1 MSHEATA
8 RLRSHIRSKKWESYK
23 LFLLALPVIIYI
35 FVFKYMPLWGWSYAF
50 FSYRPGLSLAQCD
63 FVGLQNFENLFGN
76 AVMRQNL
83 FRVLRNTFGI
93 QILNY
98 VLMPVPML
106 FAIFLSEIKSKR
118 FQKVIQTVTT
128 LPHFISWVIMF
139 SLASS
144 IFGSSGLIN
153 SMIHD
158 MGFEATINILTTDDH
173 VWITQALLNLWKS
186 MGWNAIVYFAAIN
199 SMDDLLDVMEQMMAA
214 KPTEDD
220 GTPNFGTVLNS
231 GSDTSYWACMVMWYR
246 MQGYKEDQ
254 LGYLLEMDMVNGTV
268 SSILSKDSMY
278 YKGLQWYNEAYRR
291 GLVDPDSISNDRATQ
306 KVKVD
311 SGYAMIPS
319 GYLPGWA
326 PKYQPYLVPG
336 TKVYYNA
343 SRPYGDSAYMI
354 GINAKTRNLDACLAL
369 RWVAPEKQDAGID
382 AMMGHCSA
390 DAALLMGCR
399 RNANEC
405 FGACNRDGN
414 PWQLSGG
421 GRALLPRAAAPGR
434 RGL

>member
-63 FVGLQNFENLFGN
+63 FVGLQNSENLLGN
-76 AVMRQNL
+76 AGMRQNL

-186 MGWNAIVYFAAIN
+186 MGWNAIVYFAAITGLDQQVYEAAEIDGAN
-199 SMDDLLDVMEQMMAA
+199 RWQKISKITIPLLM
-214 KPTEDD
+214 PTFFVLLVINI
-220 GTPNFGTVLNS
+220 GNFLNS
-231 GSDTSYWACMVMWYR
+231 GIDQFLAFSNALNMSQIEVLDLYVYNLGIGSGQISFSVAVGIMKSVVAVILFASANFASKKIRGTSV
-246 MQGYKEDQ
+246 
-254 LGYLLEMDMVNGTV
+254 
-268 SSILSKDSMY
+268 
-278 YKGLQWYNEAYRR
+278 
-291 GLVDPDSISNDRATQ
+291 
-306 KVKVD
+306 
-311 SGYAMIPS
+311 
-319 GYLPGWA
+319 
-326 PKYQPYLVPG
+326 
-336 TKVYYNA
+336 
-343 SRPYGDSAYMI
+343 
-354 GINAKTRNLDACLAL
+354 
-369 RWVAPEKQDAGID
+369 
-382 AMMGHCSA
+382 
-390 DAALLMGCR
+390 
-399 RNANEC
+399 
-405 FGACNRDGN
+405 F
-414 PWQLSGG
+414 
-421 GRALLPRAAAPGR
+421 
-434 RGL
+434 

>member
-23 LFLLALPVIIYI
+23 LFLLALPVIMYI

-173 VWITQALLNLWKS
+173 VWITQTLLNLWKS
-186 MGWNAIVYFAAIN
+186 MGWNAIVYFAAITGLDQQVYEAAEIDGAN
-199 SMDDLLDVMEQMMAA
+199 RWQKISKITIPLLM
-214 KPTEDD
+214 PTFFVLLVINI
-220 GTPNFGTVLNS
+220 GNFLNS
-231 GSDTSYWACMVMWYR
+231 GIDQFLAFSNALNMSQIEVLDLYVYNLGIGSGQISFSVAVGIMKSVVAVILFASANFASKKIRGTSV
-246 MQGYKEDQ
+246 
-254 LGYLLEMDMVNGTV
+254 
-268 SSILSKDSMY
+268 
-278 YKGLQWYNEAYRR
+278 
-291 GLVDPDSISNDRATQ
+291 
-306 KVKVD
+306 
-311 SGYAMIPS
+311 
-319 GYLPGWA
+319 
-326 PKYQPYLVPG
+326 
-336 TKVYYNA
+336 
-343 SRPYGDSAYMI
+343 
-354 GINAKTRNLDACLAL
+354 
-369 RWVAPEKQDAGID
+369 
-382 AMMGHCSA
+382 
-390 DAALLMGCR
+390 
-399 RNANEC
+399 
-405 FGACNRDGN
+405 F
-414 PWQLSGG
+414 
-421 GRALLPRAAAPGR
+421 
-434 RGL
+434 

>member
-98 VLMPVPML
+98 ILMPVPML

-118 FQKVIQTVTT
+118 FQKVVQTVTT

-186 MGWNAIVYFAAIN
+186 MGWNAIVYFAAITGLDQQVYEAAEIDGAN
-199 SMDDLLDVMEQMMAA
+199 RWQKISKITIPLLM
-214 KPTEDD
+214 PTFFVLLVINI
-220 GTPNFGTVLNS
+220 GNFLNS
-231 GSDTSYWACMVMWYR
+231 GIDQFLAFSNALNMSHIEVLDLYVYNLGIGSGQISFSVAVGIMKSVVAVILFASANFASKKIRGTSV
-246 MQGYKEDQ
+246 
-254 LGYLLEMDMVNGTV
+254 
-268 SSILSKDSMY
+268 
-278 YKGLQWYNEAYRR
+278 
-291 GLVDPDSISNDRATQ
+291 
-306 KVKVD
+306 
-311 SGYAMIPS
+311 
-319 GYLPGWA
+319 
-326 PKYQPYLVPG
+326 
-336 TKVYYNA
+336 
-343 SRPYGDSAYMI
+343 
-354 GINAKTRNLDACLAL
+354 
-369 RWVAPEKQDAGID
+369 
-382 AMMGHCSA
+382 
-390 DAALLMGCR
+390 
-399 RNANEC
+399 
-405 FGACNRDGN
+405 F
-414 PWQLSGG
+414 
-421 GRALLPRAAAPGR
+421 
-434 RGL
+434 